1 MRERARRLPGPFLR
15 SLSLRPKP
23 CEERRRARSAACFAL
38 LPFVVSALAAPGARA
53 EEAAATG
60 APADPVFHLG
70 TVLVTAKAPE
80 AGEVASEQAASVLT
94 LKEIRNRDRET
105 VAEAL
110 ALLPG
115 VTLSTNVRNEQAVLV
130 RGYDSRQV
138 PLFIDGIPV
147 SVPYD
152 GTVDLGRFLTA
163 DVGAIQLAK
172 GFSSVAYGPNT
183 LGGAINLVSRRPSAA
198 FEADASVGLGE
209 GGARHAWLNAGS
221 DRGSWYVQ
229 IGAAYR
235 EAESFRLS
243 SDFVAT
249 PLEDGGARDNSDSRD
264 TRLSLKLGLTPAR
277 GDEYA
282 LTFVRQDGE
291 KGQPPSTVPPAR
303 YWRWPEWDK
312 TSLYFVSRT
321 ALGDRETL
329 RARLFLDR
337 FENEARSFTDGTY
350 TVPKT
355 SGPGSIGTGRSLYDD
370 RTDGGMVELESTRFS
385 RQTLRAV
392 VHLKADRHEET
403 DGSAQVLSTMEDRL
417 WSVSGEDT
425 VALSART
432 RLSVGLAH
440 HVLAPREVF
449 TSSGAPYSLPP
460 DADATDG
467 QAGLFHD
474 VGGSARLYA
483 TFAAKTRLPTLKDRY
498 SQRLGLYVENPDLGP
513 ERSYT
518 WEAGYQGSPWRGAR
532 AEAALFWSDA
542 EDRIQAVNLSGAPA
556 CTSATPCQMQN
567 VGETRAR
574 GVEARLSVSLGKA
587 WEVGGD
593 ATLSDLENLSSPA
606 TKVLGIP
613 SSRFALWASWRPLG
627 QVELG
632 LWAAR
637 ESGRWASD
645 TVKLDGFTTA
655 DVKGTW
661 SLPAG
666 LSLEGGVR
674 NVADASF
681 QVEYGFPAPG
691 RTWFAN
697 LRYELR

>member
-1 MRERARRLPGPFLR
+1 MRERARRFPDPLLLPSRLR
-15 SLSLRPKP
+15 SAPRG
-23 CEERRRARSAACFAL
+23 ERRRGRLEAGVAL
-38 LPFVVSALAAPGARA
+38 LLLAIGALAAAGARA
-53 EEAAATG
+53 EEAAAPA
-60 APADPVFHLG
+60 APPAPVFHLG

-80 AGEVASEQAASVLT
+80 AGEVASEQAASVLA
-94 LKEIRNRDRET
+94 LKEIRRRDRET

-115 VTLSTNVRNEQAVLV
+115 VTLSTNVRNEQTVFV
-130 RGYDSRQV
+130 RGFDARQV

-152 GTVDLGRFLTA
+152 GAVDLGRFLTA

-183 LGGAINLVSRRPSAA
+183 LGGAINLVSRRPSAP
-198 FEADASVGLGE
+198 FEADASVGLGD
-209 GGARHAWLNAGS
+209 GRSRHAWLNAGS
-221 DRGSWYVQ
+221 DLGSWYVQ
-229 IGAAYR
+229 LGAAYR
-235 EAESFRLS
+235 EADSFRLS

-264 TRLSLKLGLTPAR
+264 TRLSLKVGLTPAR

-321 ALGDRETL
+321 ALGARETL
-329 RARLFLDR
+329 RARAFLDR
-337 FENEARSFTDGTY
+337 FDNEARSYTDATF

-355 SGPGSIGTGRSLYDD
+355 SGPGSISTGRSLYDD
-370 RTDGGMVELESTRFS
+370 RADGGMVEVESTRLA

-392 VHLKADRHEET
+392 VHLKVDRHEES
-403 DGSAQVLSTMEDRL
+403 DGNAEVLASMEDRL
-417 WSVSGEDT
+417 WSISGEDT
-425 VALSART
+425 VSLSART

-440 HVLAPREVF
+440 HVLSPREVF
-449 TSSGAPYSLPP
+449 KSSGTPYSIPP
-460 DADATDG
+460 DAKATDW

-474 VGGSARLYA
+474 AGPATRLYA

-498 SQRLGLYVENPDLGP
+498 SQRLGLYLENPDLGP
-513 ERSYT
+513 ERSFT
-518 WEAGYQGSPWRGAR
+518 WEAGYQGSPWRGTR
-532 AEAALFWSDA
+532 AEAALFWSDT
-542 EDRIQAVNLSGAPA
+542 EDRIQSVNLSGAPS
-556 CTSATPCQMQN
+556 CTSDTPCQMRN

-574 GVEARLSVSLGKA
+574 GLELRLSTSLGRA

-593 ATLSDLENLSSPA
+593 ATLSDLENVSSPA

-613 SSRFALWASWRPLG
+613 ETRIALWASWRP
-627 QVELG
+627 VEAVALDFR
-632 LWAAR
+632 AAH

-645 TVKLDGFTTA
+645 RVKLDGFTTA
-655 DVKGTW
+655 DVKASW
-661 SLPAG
+661 RLPAG
-666 LSLEGGVR
+666 ISLEGGLR
-674 NVADASF
+674 NLADESF
-681 QVEYGFPAPG
+681 ELDYGFPAPG

-697 LRYELR
+697 LRYEL